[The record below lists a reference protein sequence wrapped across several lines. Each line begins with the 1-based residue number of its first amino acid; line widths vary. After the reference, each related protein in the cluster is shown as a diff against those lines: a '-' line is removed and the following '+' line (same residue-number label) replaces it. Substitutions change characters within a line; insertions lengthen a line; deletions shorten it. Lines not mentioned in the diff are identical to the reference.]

1 MTLPTEAHE
10 PPLGKAWPHEIKQE
24 GFRLIARNDGKHV
37 RLYSRAGNDLTY
49 LDARVRPS

>member
-37 RLYSRAGNDLTY
+37 RLYSRAGTT
-49 LDARVRPS
+49 